1 MNILINSKNRKSGTS
16 SNFVIR
22 SNDFIEG
29 RYLVK
34 NITLSN
40 SFFII
45 GPTNNSFQI
54 NAINLIIPDGSYN
67 LGTIINAIQT
77 LLNTSFGVGIYNLS
91 INSITGRISLSSA
104 VAFTLD
110 FTSELNYLLG
120 YALKNYA
127 GLNVYIA
134 ENFSNISKL
143 NLGIFIKEAD
153 QSSNVHN
160 FSDIGINA
168 TLFFKTVSNFG
179 DILSQTSKDIKQI
192 INFPTKVNQ
201 LNIKIIDLLSG
212 ADVNLNNSD
221 FEMLLQKY

>member
-16 SNFVIR
+16 SNFIIR
-22 SNDFIEG
+22 SNEFIEG

-54 NAINLIIPDGSYN
+54 NGINLLIPDGSYN

-77 LLNTSFGVGIYNLS
+77 LLNNTFGIGLYLLN
-91 INSITGRISLSSA
+91 INSLTGRISLSGP
-104 VAFTLD
+104 VVFTLD
-110 FTSELNYLLG
+110 FSSDLNYLLG
-120 YALKNYA
+120 FALKNYA
-127 GLNVYIA
+127 GNITYIA

-153 QSSNVHN
+153 QSNSIHN
-160 FSDIGINA
+160 FSDMGINA
-168 TLFFKTVSNFG
+168 TLFFKTISNFG
-179 DILSQTSKDIKQI
+179 DILTQTSKDIKQI
-192 INFPTKVNQ
+192 VNFPTKINQ
-201 LNIKIIDLLSG
+201 LSIKIIDLLTGS
-212 ADVNLNNSD
+212 DVNLNNSD
-221 FEMLLQKY
+221 FEILLQKY

>member
-1 MNILINSKNRKSGTS
+1 MNILINSKNRKTGNS
-16 SNFVIR
+16 SNFIIR
-22 SNDFIEG
+22 SNDYIEG
-29 RYLVK
+29 KYLVK

-54 NAINLIIPDGSYN
+54 NGFNLIIPDGSYN

-77 LLNTSFGVGIYNLS
+77 LLNNQFGIGIYLIN
-91 INSITGRISLSSA
+91 INSINGRISLSGA
-104 VAFTLD
+104 VPFTLN
-110 FTSELNYLLG
+110 FTSDLNYLLG
-120 YALKNYA
+120 FALKNYT
-127 GLNVYIA
+127 GNITYIA

-153 QSSNVHN
+153 QCNNIYN

-168 TLFFKTVSNFG
+168 TIFFKTVSNFG

-192 INFPTKVNQ
+192 VNFSTKINQ
-201 LNIKIIDLLSG
+201 LSIKIIDLLTGS
-212 ADVNLNNSD
+212 DVNLNNSD
-221 FEMLLQKY
+221 FEILLQKY